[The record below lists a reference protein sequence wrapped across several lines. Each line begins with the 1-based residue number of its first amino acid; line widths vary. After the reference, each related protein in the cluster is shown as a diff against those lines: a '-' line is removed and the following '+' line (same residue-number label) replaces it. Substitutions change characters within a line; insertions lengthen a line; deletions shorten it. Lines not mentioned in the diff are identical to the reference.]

1 MSNFQLAG
9 PGDVFLGQNVT
20 DLVDPILCNRNITWH
35 FYQDSSYQAISQVDT
50 PGEHRTSEGSP
61 ASLQA
66 VRRTAA
72 CSRHRL
78 RVLVALVL
86 IPSGSGG
93 DLLGSFRG

>member
-61 ASLQA
+61 PACRQYAGPLH
-66 VRRTAA
+66 VRD
-72 CSRHRL
+72 
-78 RVLVALVL
+78 
-86 IPSGSGG
+86 IGSGCWW
-93 DLLGSFRG
+93 RWC